1 MRGVWRRREGL
12 GSGLAAIVLP
22 TFLSDARG
30 NKVMV
35 KRLSDDDR
43 RAVDLLLERPN
54 GVGDTPSVEQL
65 FRAPV
70 QGSFE
75 RRLEAAEKLL
85 SLLDEMPTEEPPPQL
100 VARTLQRIREL
111 ELEPTAPTDA
121 TIATTRAAVAGDA
134 RPHA

>member
-1 MRGVWRRREGL
+1 M
-12 GSGLAAIVLP
+12 
-22 TFLSDARG
+22 F
-30 NKVMV
+30 
-35 KRLSDDDR
+35 KRLGDDDR

-75 RRLEAAEKLL
+75 RRLEAVENLL
-85 SLLDEMPTEEPPPQL
+85 SVLDEMPSEEPPPQL
-100 VARTLQRIREL
+100 LARTLQRIREA
-111 ELEPTAPTDA
+111 ELHPTASAEAITTSSPSA
-121 TIATTRAAVAGDA
+121 ATRAVLTADS

>member
-1 MRGVWRRREGL
+1 
-12 GSGLAAIVLP
+12 
-22 TFLSDARG
+22 
-30 NKVMV
+30 MV
-35 KRLSDDDR
+35 KRFSDDDR

-85 SLLDEMPTEEPPPQL
+85 SLLDEMPAEEPPPQL
-100 VARTLQRIREL
+100 VARTLQRIREV
-111 ELEPTAPTDA
+111 ELEPTAPA
-121 TIATTRAAVAGDA
+121 EAAITTSPTASRQTMTADT